1 MTAPHPDPAEI
12 LSVPAADDQQTIL
25 ADEANVARA
34 TGVIALGNITS
45 RVLGLGREML
55 LSDLFGAGVTVDAF
69 NLAVIVPKTLY
80 DLLIGGHVNS
90 AIVPVLSEYAMA
102 KDRSALWRL
111 VNQLLGVVVVLL
123 ATLILL
129 IELAAPQIIS
139 LVASNEVPEIQ
150 QLATDLLRITSPALM
165 FLSLFAVLSGVLY
178 ALRRFTLP
186 AFAGAMFNGTIVVV
200 TIIAAPSLGIEAMA
214 LGWLVGAVVQMA
226 AQMWGLRDG
235 RLFPSLRGWLASPG
249 LRRIGL
255 LYLPVMFS
263 LVIDTLVIRLVSYRL
278 ASQAGP
284 ASISYMN
291 FATTLMQFPH
301 GLVATA
307 ISIAILPTLSR
318 QAVALTD
325 EQGMRVYKQT
335 LGRGLRLGIVL
346 ILPAAVG
353 LFVVAGTVVALLFEH
368 GSFTAVD
375 TVNTAMALR
384 LYLFGLPF
392 ATVDLLLIFAFYSQ
406 KDTLTPA
413 IVGVI
418 SLVAYM
424 VIALRLMPD
433 YGLFSLM
440 IADSC
445 KHLIHASVAGWL
457 LLRRIGRLQAEN
469 LPQTTLKAL
478 AASLVM
484 GGAAVAAQGALL
496 GALPATTIGEL
507 GVVLG
512 TAGVGALVFGLA
524 AWVLRIGELS
534 WLSSMLLQRLRP

>member
-1 MTAPHPDPAEI
+1 MTAEI
-12 LSVPAADDQQTIL
+12 ESPEQVPTTQDVPQSAT
-25 ADEANVARA
+25 ADEVSVARA
-34 TGVIALGNITS
+34 TGVVALGNITS
-45 RVLGLGREML
+45 RVLGLAREML

-69 NLAVIVPKTLY
+69 QLAVIVPKTLY

-102 KDRSALWRL
+102 RDRSELWRL
-111 VNQLLGVVVVLL
+111 VNLLLGVVVVLL
-123 ATLILL
+123 AVLVLG
-129 IELAAPQIIS
+129 IELAAPHIIG
-139 LVASNEVPEIQ
+139 LIASSEVPETQ
-150 QLATDLLRITSPALM
+150 QLATSLLRITAPALM

-178 ALRRFTLP
+178 ALQRFTLP
-186 AFAGAMFNGTIVVV
+186 AFAGAMFNGAIVIV
-200 TIIAAPSLGIEAMA
+200 TLIAAPSLGIAAMS
-214 LGWLVGAVVQMA
+214 LGWLIGALVQMA
-226 AQMWGLRDG
+226 AQGWGLRDA
-235 RLFPSLRGWLASPG
+235 RLFPTLRGWRVSPG

-278 ASQAGP
+278 ASQVGP

-291 FATTLMQFPH
+291 VATTLMQFPH

-318 QAVALTD
+318 QAVYLSNSEGA
-325 EQGMRVYKQT
+325 GVYRET

-346 ILPAAVG
+346 ILPAAIG
-353 LFVVAGTVVALLFEH
+353 LFVLAVAVVGLLFEH

-375 TVNTAMALR
+375 TANSALALR

-413 IVGVI
+413 IIGVI

-424 VIALRLMPD
+424 VIALSLIEE

-445 KHLIHASVAGWL
+445 KHVIHASVAAYL
-457 LLRRIGRLQAEN
+457 LFRRIGGLRSLN
-469 LPQTTLKAL
+469 LAITTVKAL
-478 AASLVM
+478 VASLLMGASAFAVM
-484 GGAAVAAQGALL
+484 RVL
-496 GALPATTIGEL
+496 L
-507 GVVLG
+507 GVVPDNTLGELIVVMG
-512 TAGVGALVFGLA
+512 TAGVGGVVFVLLAGLF
-524 AWVLRIGELS
+524 RINEFYWIGR
-534 WLSSMLLQRLRP
+534 MLLARIRS

>member
-1 MTAPHPDPAEI
+1 
-12 LSVPAADDQQTIL
+12 
-25 ADEANVARA
+25 
-34 TGVIALGNITS
+34 
-45 RVLGLGREML
+45 
-55 LSDLFGAGVTVDAF
+55 
-69 NLAVIVPKTLY
+69 
-80 DLLIGGHVNS
+80 
-90 AIVPVLSEYAMA
+90 
-102 KDRSALWRL
+102 
-111 VNQLLGVVVVLL
+111 
-123 ATLILL
+123 
-129 IELAAPQIIS
+129 
-139 LVASNEVPEIQ
+139 
-150 QLATDLLRITSPALM
+150 
-165 FLSLFAVLSGVLY
+165 
-178 ALRRFTLP
+178 
-186 AFAGAMFNGTIVVV
+186 
-200 TIIAAPSLGIEAMA
+200 
-214 LGWLVGAVVQMA
+214 
-226 AQMWGLRDG
+226 
-235 RLFPSLRGWLASPG
+235 
-249 LRRIGL
+249 
-255 LYLPVMFS
+255 
-263 LVIDTLVIRLVSYRL
+263 
-278 ASQAGP
+278 
-284 ASISYMN
+284 MN

-318 QAVALTD
+318 QAVALD
-325 EQGMRVYKQT
+325 GEHGMRVYKQT

-375 TVNTAMALR
+375 TVNTALALR

-445 KHLIHASVAGWL
+445 KHLIHASVAAWL

-469 LPQTTLKAL
+469 LPMTTLKAL

-484 GGAAVAAQGALL
+484 GGAAAVAQGALL
-496 GALPATTIGEL
+496 TALPDTTSGEL

-524 AWVLRIGELS
+524 AWALRIGEFA
-534 WLSSMLLQRLRP
+534 WLSRLLLERLRA